1 MAIASHLGPWL
12 LGTQKNN
19 NGAVSTANAALGYN
33 RNMGVTSAGQ
43 TATVTWSDA
52 ATSNAFVIPA
62 GSCITAITFY
72 SASGFTVASG
82 SSTLTVFA
90 NSTQIGSVTVGIT
103 GAAFA
108 GAVTFTTGG
117 ASTLANVGT
126 TDVVIKYTVAGT
138 TLSAGSGTLV
148 VEYLIRNSDGT
159 YTPTYNQA

>member
-33 RNMGVTSAGQ
+33 RNMGATTVGQ

-62 GSCITAITFY
+62 GSLITAISFY

-90 NSTQIGSVTVGIT
+90 NSTQIGSVTVGTT
-103 GAAFA
+103 GTAFA
-108 GAVTFTTGG
+108 GAVTFTAAAAG
-117 ASTLANVGT
+117 TLANVGT
-126 TDVVIKYTVAGT
+126 SDVVIKYTVTGT
-138 TLSAGSGTLV
+138 TLSAGSGTLL
-148 VEYLIRNSDGT
+148 VEYLVRNSDGT
-159 YTPTYNQA
+159 YNPTSYTA